1 MSKVKC
7 ILGYYDTK
15 LNRSV
20 TIGEELEVDDT
31 RANQLIKAKVAEA
44 TTTTTEKVAETPAKP
59 KKTRAKKE
67 A

>member
-1 MSKVKC
+1 MTGVKC

-20 TIGEELEVDDT
+20 AVGEEFEVDDD
-31 RANQLIKAKVAEA
+31 RATQLIKAKVAVIA
-44 TTTTTEKVAETPAKP
+44 TAEPVKAP
-59 KKTRAKKE
+59 KRGRAKKE

>member
-1 MSKVKC
+1 MTKVKC

-20 TIGEELEVDDT
+20 AIGEELEVDNA
-31 RANQLIKAKVAEA
+31 RADQLIKAKVAV
-44 TTTTTEKVAETPAKP
+44 TTTTTEKVAEVVKAP
-59 KKTRAKKE
+59 KKSRAKKE

>member
-1 MSKVKC
+1 MVKVKC

-20 TIGEELEVDDT
+20 AIDEELEVTDE
-31 RANQLIKAKVAEA
+31 RAKQLTKAKVCEV
-44 TTTTTEKVAETPAKP
+44 TTTTTEKVA
-59 KKTRAKKE
+59 KTRKKKE

>member
-1 MSKVKC
+1 MIKVKC

-20 TIGEELEVDDT
+20 AAGEEFEVDED
-31 RANQLIKAKVAEA
+31 RAKQLVKAKVAV
-44 TTTTTEKVAETPAKP
+44 TENTAEPVKAP
-59 KKTRAKKE
+59 KRGRAKKE

>member
-1 MSKVKC
+1 MIKVKC

-20 TIGEELEVDDT
+20 IAGEEFEVDED
-31 RANQLIKAKVAEA
+31 RAKKLVKAKVAA
-44 TTTTTEKVAETPAKP
+44 IVTENAVEPVKAP
-59 KKTRAKKE
+59 KRGRTKKE

>member
-1 MSKVKC
+1 MVKVKC

-20 TIGEELEVDDT
+20 AVDEEFEVSED
-31 RANQLIKAKVAEA
+31 RAKQLLKAKVVENAAEPVKA
-44 TTTTTEKVAETPAKP
+44 TRKP
-59 KKTRAKKE
+59 RTKKE